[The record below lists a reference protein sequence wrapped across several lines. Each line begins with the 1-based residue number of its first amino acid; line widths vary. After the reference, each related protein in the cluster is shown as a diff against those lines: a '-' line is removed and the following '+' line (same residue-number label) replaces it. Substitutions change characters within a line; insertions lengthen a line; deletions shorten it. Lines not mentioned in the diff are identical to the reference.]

1 MLMGCFES
9 VNNDTINEDTFG
21 LIPAGK
27 QKRLCA
33 KTESPS
39 GGSAK
44 CVISF
49 LWTRYSRVINSDSN
63 GDADMGMRA
72 LATRSKKRDARS
84 IRGMALST

>member
-1 MLMGCFES
+1 MGCFES

-49 LWTRYSRVINSDSN
+49 CGQDIQGSSTATL
-63 GDADMGMRA
+63 MGTQIWVCV
-72 LATRSKKRDARS
+72 L
-84 IRGMALST
+84 